1 MTKRSRIDIDKSA
14 GKKERKLGIQNSIMV
29 FWYKM
34 RYNDF
39 NSVFYEKEENMGEK
53 YELLRQGLD
62 AAFIDCNTSSNL
74 AYRPQFVSNDYKE
87 GKKVLSAIEDELL
100 ACDEFAISVAFITMG
115 GITPL
120 LQTFKELESK
130 GIRGRILTT
139 DYLNFSEPRAINI
152 LAGLKNVSVK
162 MYRTKQAPEGF
173 HTKGYIFKN
182 GEIYRIIVGSSNV
195 TQSALTTNKEWNTK
209 IVSTEQG
216 EYAQD
221 ILNEFEKLWDSP
233 CTLEYEKFIKNYTEE
248 YIKNKII
255 QKQKQTAKEKEIV
268 SLEEYQLKPNSM
280 QVQFIANLQELIR
293 KNEKKALLISATGTG
308 KTYASAFAMRELGFK
323 RVLFL
328 VHRGQLARQTKKSY
342 EKVLDKYV
350 SMGLL
355 GAGYRE
361 YDADYVFA
369 TVQTLNR
376 EEHLLKYN
384 PEEFE
389 CIILDEAHH
398 SSANSYQKV
407 MNYFKPKLWLGMT
420 ATPDKRDD
428 DIEGR
433 NIYEIFNHQIA
444 YEIRL
449 QQAMEE
455 NFLCPFHYFG
465 ISDVS
470 FVDEKQIK
478 AKKITERDFNL
489 LTGDER
495 VRHII
500 KQANYYGYSGER
512 VKGLIFC
519 SRVDESVELSNKF
532 NQMINPETG
541 KLYRTISLNGDAS
554 EEERQNAFER
564 LAMNEEE
571 ANEQMQP
578 LDYIFSVE
586 ILNEGV
592 DIVEVNQVVML
603 RPTESPIVF
612 IQQLGRGLRKADG
625 KEYVVVLD
633 FIGNYNN
640 NFMIPVALSGDR
652 TYNPDTIRKYVI
664 SGNST
669 IPGASTIHFDEIA
682 KDKIFAS
689 IDRIKGMKSIIRES
703 YITLKHRLGRVPYL
717 LDFYENGEVDP
728 LVVIK
733 EYKTY
738 QAFLESV
745 EKEVYIG
752 QISEEELVT
761 LEYLS
766 KTVLSGARPYEL
778 EILKRF
784 LKNEIIHL
792 DTLQQEFQKKY
803 GYAIDEASFENA
815 VDVLKGHFVSKE
827 EEYKKY
833 CHIDIVNNTGT
844 NMLQRMTGFADRL
857 LHLEFYKQVDD
868 IIEVGLR
875 RYKDKFAVGQTQD
888 NPFVLYEKYS
898 RRDVSL
904 LMNCGKDL
912 SSTMYGMKRIGD
924 NVFIFVTYHKETSAD
939 KEKNYV
945 DGKPD
950 YADVFEDNMI
960 FRWDSQIGRGIDSSY
975 MEEVSTAPRKH
986 LLVKKSDAETNF
998 YYMGLFDIVN
1008 MEADKKKDNNGKE
1021 RDITKV
1027 KVQMRHPVREDLL
1040 RYLQSNIAEKED
1052 KIG

>member
-1 MTKRSRIDIDKSA
+1 M
-14 GKKERKLGIQNSIMV
+14 IQDRLQE
-29 FWYKM
+29 M
-34 RYNDF
+34 RNGF
-39 NSVFYEKEENMGEK
+39 ET
-53 YELLRQGLD
+53 
-62 AAFIDCNTSSNL
+62 AFIDGAVASNI
-74 AYRPQFVSNDYKE
+74 AYKPQFISNNYKQ
-87 GKKVLSAIEDELL
+87 GKKVLSSIEDELL
-100 ACDEFAISVAFITMG
+100 ACDGFQISVAFITMG

-120 LQTFKELESK
+120 LQTLKELEKK
-130 GIRGRILTT
+130 GIKGEILTT
-139 DYLNFSEPRAINI
+139 NYLNFSEPRALEKINKLSNI
-152 LAGLKNVSVK
+152 ALK
-162 MYRTKQAPEGF
+162 MYDVEASGDGF
-173 HTKGYIFKN
+173 HTKGYIFRKD
-182 GEIYRIIVGSSNV
+182 EIYRIIIGSSNM
-195 TQSALTTNKEWNTK
+195 TKTALTSNREWNTRV
-209 IVSTEQG
+209 VSTEKGEIVQNILAEFNELWNS
-216 EYAQD
+216 EYA
-221 ILNEFEKLWDSP
+221 
-233 CTLEYEKFIKNYTEE
+233 LEYDEFYEVYKERY
-248 YIKNKII
+248 KII
-255 QKQKQTAKEKEIV
+255 KKQREIAKSEEIPSVEKYR
-268 SLEEYQLKPNSM
+268 LQPNAM
-280 QVQFIANLQELIR
+280 QVGFIVNL
-293 KNEKKALLISATGTG
+293 KKIIEAGEERALLISATGTG

-342 EKVLDKYV
+342 EKVLDKSV

-384 PEEFE
+384 PEEFD

-703 YITLKHRLGRVPYL
+703 YITLKNRLGRVPYL

-827 EEYKKY
+827 EEFKKY